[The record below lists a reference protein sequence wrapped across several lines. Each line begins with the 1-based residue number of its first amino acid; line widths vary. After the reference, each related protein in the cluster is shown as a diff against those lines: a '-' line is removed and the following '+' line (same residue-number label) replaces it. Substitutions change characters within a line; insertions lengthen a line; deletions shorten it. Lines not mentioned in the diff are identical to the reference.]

1 MSGTILAEKGLMQVN
16 ATLTIQALPP
26 HSILNGILNSKYIE
40 RERERERERSGSVSF
55 PFNKSDSESLK
66 TKLPTKDS

>member
-40 RERERERERSGSVSF
+40 RERERERSGSVSF

>member
-40 RERERERERSGSVSF
+40 RERERSGSVSF